1 MERFLIEGPV
11 ALSGEVRAGGSKN
24 TALPLMCAALLSEG
38 TSVLGNVPLL
48 RDTRTMLRVLETLGA
63 KSELNSDHRLTINA
77 GELAELEAPYDLVK
91 TMRASV
97 YVMGPL
103 LGRFGRARVS
113 LPGGCAWG
121 PRPVDLHLMGMER
134 LGATVEL
141 DHGYIDAKAPP
152 GGRLRGA
159 EITFRISS
167 VGATANVMMAAVL
180 AEGRTVL
187 ENAAREPDIRYLA
200 EGLCRM
206 GAKIEGVGSSTI
218 IIDGVES
225 LGPLEMDIPP
235 DRIEVGTFLAAAPIT
250 GGRVR
255 VVDCVPEEQGALLE
269 LFRQGGLEM
278 EVGEDWIEVDGH
290 GGLSALEVV
299 TAPYPGFPTDMQA
312 QIMAACAVAEGV
324 STLTETIYLDRFT
337 HVAELRR
344 LGAKIRLDG
353 NVAVVTGSRHL
364 DGAPVMATDL
374 RCSAALI
381 LAACRAKGETT
392 LSRIYHIDR
401 GYERI
406 EEKLTQLGAKI
417 RREEEPS

>member
-11 ALSGEVRAGGSKN
+11 ALSGEIRAGGSKN
-24 TALPLMCAALLSEG
+24 TALPLICAALLSAGRSE
-38 TSVLGNVPLL
+38 LDNVPLL
-48 RDTRTMLRVLETLGA
+48 RDTRTMLRVLGTLGA
-63 KSELNSDHRLTINA
+63 ECELTEDHRLTIDASN
-77 GELAELEAPYDLVK
+77 LADLEAPYELVK

-97 YVMGPL
+97 YVLGPL

-141 DHGYIDAKAPP
+141 DHGYIDAQAPA
-152 GGRLRGA
+152 GGRLKGA
-159 EITFRISS
+159 EINFRISS

-187 ENAAREPDIRYLA
+187 GNAACEPDITYLA
-200 EGLCRM
+200 EGLIRM
-206 GAKIEGVGSSTI
+206 GAKITGLGSSTLV
-218 IIDGVES
+218 IDGVEA
-225 LGPLEMDIPP
+225 LEPMRMTIPP

-250 GGRVR
+250 RGSIR
-255 VVDCVPEEQGALLE
+255 VVDCVPGEQGALLE
-269 LFRQGGLEM
+269 AFRQGGLEV
-278 EVGEDWIEVDGH
+278 EVGEDWIAVDG
-290 GGLSALEVV
+290 GRGMKALEIV

-312 QIMAACAVAEGV
+312 QIMAACAVADGV

-344 LGAKIRLDG
+344 LGARIRLDG
-353 NVAVVTGSRHL
+353 NVAVVTGSEQL
-364 DGAPVMATDL
+364 QAAPVMATDL

-381 LAACRAKGETT
+381 LAACRAEGETS

-406 EEKLTQLGAKI
+406 EAKVGSLGGKI
-417 RREEEPS
+417 RREQEPE